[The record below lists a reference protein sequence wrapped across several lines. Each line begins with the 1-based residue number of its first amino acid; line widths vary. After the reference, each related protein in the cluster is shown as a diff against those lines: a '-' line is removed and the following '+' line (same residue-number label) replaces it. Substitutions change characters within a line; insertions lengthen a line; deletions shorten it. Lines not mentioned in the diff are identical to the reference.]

1 MDEEELARL
10 MRLLALT
17 EANRRSQE
25 EQHKLES
32 IRNEMA
38 EANRLSH
45 EEQQKLESIRN
56 ETAGLRQAAT
66 EDEHRQKSLPQC
78 PACGG
83 RLDGEFRKC
92 KHCASDLVWI
102 DGHVC
107 EPGQEEALRQRLAA
121 EEEALRQRLAAGQEA
136 ADAMG
141 DWASPGAGFR
151 RDAFEVVR
159 EANKADVRP
168 GMDMGRLTG
177 FYKPPPTA
185 PQTNG
190 GGGCCILL
198 MGILTTVLG
207 YAFAGLL
214 RAQP

>member
-25 EQHKLES
+25 EQQKLES

-151 RDAFEVVR
+151 RAGSPKPCEPGQEEAR
-159 EANKADVRP
+159 EAIRQRISAEVAADVP
-168 GMDMGRLTG
+168 EAYQLW
-177 FYKPPPTA
+177 
-185 PQTNG
+185 
-190 GGGCCILL
+190 GC
-198 MGILTTVLG
+198 
-207 YAFAGLL
+207 AFAVFIVLCMVLFVVVPSCLGE
-214 RAQP
+214 